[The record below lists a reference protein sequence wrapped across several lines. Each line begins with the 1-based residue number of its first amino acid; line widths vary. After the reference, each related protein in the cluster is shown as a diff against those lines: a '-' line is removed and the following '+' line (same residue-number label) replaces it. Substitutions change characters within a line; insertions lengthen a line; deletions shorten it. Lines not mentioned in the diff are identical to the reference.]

1 MLLPQTRDSTVVDL
15 NLDLVIDR
23 RQWAGTECCSAG
35 WPLARRGRPLDN
47 HGDPLHLKIPP
58 NHESAVN
65 TMAVDDDAQQQPRNA
80 AANGGHQDPAD
91 HDEHG
96 LLVTLRADLSDE
108 DVDAVAQSIEE
119 VSGVVAVQRYVADP
133 SGRAAVELND
143 SRWRESI
150 VHLLDDEGV

>member
-1 MLLPQTRDSTVVDL
+1 MD
-15 NLDLVIDR
+15 LDLEWCPRISGNGPR
-23 RQWAGTECCSAG
+23 WQSCLAG
-35 WPLARRGRPLDN
+35 WSVNAKSSAAGQPTAISY
-47 HGDPLHLKIPP
+47 HLKIPP

-108 DVDAVAQSIEE
+108 DSTPWPSPSRRCLGSSQSNATSQTRAAAPRWNSTIP
-119 VSGVVAVQRYVADP
+119 GG
-133 SGRAAVELND
+133 GRA
-143 SRWRESI
+143 SSTS
-150 VHLLDDEGV
+150 

>member
-1 MLLPQTRDSTVVDL
+1 MD
-15 NLDLVIDR
+15 LDLDVVPDPR
-23 RQWAGTECCSAG
+23 RCVTGACRSAG
-35 WPLARRGRPLDN
+35 WSLTRAVGHWTTTAIPY
-47 HGDPLHLKIPP
+47 HLKIPP

-65 TMAVDDDAQQQPRNA
+65 TMAVDDDAQQQPGNA

>member
-1 MLLPQTRDSTVVDL
+1 
-15 NLDLVIDR
+15 
-23 RQWAGTECCSAG
+23 
-35 WPLARRGRPLDN
+35 
-47 HGDPLHLKIPP
+47 
-58 NHESAVN
+58 
-65 TMAVDDDAQQQPRNA
+65 
-80 AANGGHQDPAD
+80 
-91 HDEHG
+91 

-133 SGRAAVELND
+133 SGRTAVELND

>member
-1 MLLPQTRDSTVVDL
+1 MD
-15 NLDLVIDR
+15 LDLDVVPDPR
-23 RQWAGTECCSAG
+23 RCATGACRSAG
-35 WPLARRGRPLDN
+35 WSLTRARPLDN

-65 TMAVDDDAQQQPRNA
+65 TMAVDDDAQQQPGNA

>member
-1 MLLPQTRDSTVVDL
+1 MWTWTLMWCLISGNGPGWQ
-15 NLDLVIDR
+15 
-23 RQWAGTECCSAG
+23 CCSAG
-35 WPLARRGRPLDN
+35 WSLTRRGRPLDN
-47 HGDPLHLKIPP
+47 PRRSLTSLKIPP

>member
-1 MLLPQTRDSTVVDL
+1 MFLPQTRDSTVVDL
-15 NLDLVIDR
+15 NLDLVLDR
-23 RQWAGTECCSAG
+23 RQWAGTGQPTAI
-35 WPLARRGRPLDN
+35 PY
-47 HGDPLHLKIPP
+47 HLKIPP

-65 TMAVDDDAQQQPRNA
+65 TMAVDDAQQQPGNA
-80 AANGGHQDPAD
+80 AANGGHQEPAD

>member
-1 MLLPQTRDSTVVDL
+1 MGRDGMLLSRVAVSSTRATTGQPTA
-15 NLDLVIDR
+15 I
-23 RQWAGTECCSAG
+23 
-35 WPLARRGRPLDN
+35 PY
-47 HGDPLHLKIPP
+47 HLKIPP
-58 NHESAVN
+58 NPESAVN
-65 TMAVDDDAQQQPRNA
+65 TMAVDDDAQQQPGN
-80 AANGGHQDPAD
+80 AANGGHQDTAN

>member
-1 MLLPQTRDSTVVDL
+1 M
-15 NLDLVIDR
+15 
-23 RQWAGTECCSAG
+23 
-35 WPLARRGRPLDN
+35 
-47 HGDPLHLKIPP
+47 IPP

-65 TMAVDDDAQQQPRNA
+65 TMAVDDDAQQQPGNA

-143 SRWRESI
+143 SKWRESI

>member
-1 MLLPQTRDSTVVDL
+1 MARDETLPSRVVVTSTP
-15 NLDLVIDR
+15 
-23 RQWAGTECCSAG
+23 SATAQ
-35 WPLARRGRPLDN
+35 PTAIRCNP
-47 HGDPLHLKIPP
+47 KIPP

-80 AANGGHQDPAD
+80 DANGGHQDPAD

-119 VSGVVAVQRYVADP
+119 LSGVVAVQRYVADP

-143 SRWRESI
+143 SKWRESI

>member
-1 MLLPQTRDSTVVDL
+1 MGRDGMLLSRVAVSSTR
-15 NLDLVIDR
+15 
-23 RQWAGTECCSAG
+23 SATG
-35 WPLARRGRPLDN
+35 QPTAISY
-47 HGDPLHLKIPP
+47 HLKIPP

-65 TMAVDDDAQQQPRNA
+65 TMAVDDDAQQQPC
-80 AANGGHQDPAD
+80 NGGHQDPAD

>member
-1 MLLPQTRDSTVVDL
+1 MGRDGMLLSRVAVTSTRSA
-15 NLDLVIDR
+15 
-23 RQWAGTECCSAG
+23 AGQPTAI
-35 WPLARRGRPLDN
+35 PY
-47 HGDPLHLKIPP
+47 HLKIPP

-80 AANGGHQDPAD
+80 ATNSGHQDPAD

>member
-1 MLLPQTRDSTVVDL
+1 MA
-15 NLDLVIDR
+15 DR
-23 RQWAGTECCSAG
+23 NELG
-35 WPLARRGRPLDN
+35 RRG
-47 HGDPLHLKIPP
+47 
-58 NHESAVN
+58 EE
-65 TMAVDDDAQQQPRNA
+65 A
-80 AANGGHQDPAD
+80 AEAAHP
-91 HDEHG
+91 DE
-96 LLVTLRADLSDE
+96 ADE

>member
-1 MLLPQTRDSTVVDL
+1 MD
-15 NLDLVIDR
+15 LDLDVVPPDL
-23 RQWAGTECCSAG
+23 RQWAAMAELLSRVVCDAKPSAAG
-35 WPLARRGRPLDN
+35 QPTTISY
-47 HGDPLHLKIPP
+47 HLKIPP

-80 AANGGHQDPAD
+80 DANGRHQDPD

>member
-1 MLLPQTRDSTVVDL
+1 
-15 NLDLVIDR
+15 
-23 RQWAGTECCSAG
+23 
-35 WPLARRGRPLDN
+35 
-47 HGDPLHLKIPP
+47 
-58 NHESAVN
+58 
-65 TMAVDDDAQQQPRNA
+65 MAVDDDAQQQPRNA
-80 AANGGHQDPAD
+80 GANGGHQDPAD

-119 VSGVVAVQRYVADP
+119 VSGVVSVQRYVADP

>member
-1 MLLPQTRDSTVVDL
+1 
-15 NLDLVIDR
+15 
-23 RQWAGTECCSAG
+23 
-35 WPLARRGRPLDN
+35 
-47 HGDPLHLKIPP
+47 
-58 NHESAVN
+58 
-65 TMAVDDDAQQQPRNA
+65 MAVDDDAQQQPRNA

-133 SGRAAVELND
+133 SGRAPRVGKET
-143 SRWRESI
+143 RWRESNG
-150 VHLLDDEGV
+150 HLF

>member
-1 MLLPQTRDSTVVDL
+1 M
-15 NLDLVIDR
+15 
-23 RQWAGTECCSAG
+23 
-35 WPLARRGRPLDN
+35 PLSRVLFNPRGAATGQPTAISY
-47 HGDPLHLKIPP
+47 HLKIPP

-80 AANGGHQDPAD
+80 GANGGHQDPAD

-108 DVDAVAQSIEE
+108 DVDAVAQTIEE
-119 VSGVVAVQRYVADP
+119 VSGVVSVQRYVADP

>member
-1 MLLPQTRDSTVVDL
+1 MD
-15 NLDLVIDR
+15 LDLDVVPDPR
-23 RQWAGTECCSAG
+23 RCATGARRSAG
-35 WPLARRGRPLDN
+35 WSLTRGGGHWTT
-47 HGDPLHLKIPP
+47 HGDPLPLKIPP
-58 NHESAVN
+58 NDESAVN
-65 TMAVDDDAQQQPRNA
+65 TMAVDDDAQQQPRSA

>member
-1 MLLPQTRDSTVVDL
+1 MPTSLLDSQFAALEPPDRDENALEVAIGRKPADEAAEIIRRLHLHPETEPSAPRSTDAV
-15 NLDLVIDR
+15 
-23 RQWAGTECCSAG
+23 ASSAH
-35 WPLARRGRPLDN
+35 PLADLR
-47 HGDPLHLKIPP
+47 
-58 NHESAVN
+58 
-65 TMAVDDDAQQQPRNA
+65 TA
-80 AANGGHQDPAD
+80 ATNGGHQEPAD

-108 DVDAVAQSIEE
+108 DVDAVTHSLEQ

-133 SGRAAVELND
+133 SGRAALELND

>member
-1 MLLPQTRDSTVVDL
+1 
-15 NLDLVIDR
+15 
-23 RQWAGTECCSAG
+23 
-35 WPLARRGRPLDN
+35 
-47 HGDPLHLKIPP
+47 
-58 NHESAVN
+58 
-65 TMAVDDDAQQQPRNA
+65 MAVDDDAQQQPGSA

-96 LLVTLRADLSDE
+96 LRVTLRADLSDE

-119 VSGVVAVQRYVADP
+119 VSGVIAVVRYVADP

>member
-1 MLLPQTRDSTVVDL
+1 MGRDGMLLSRVAVSSTRAATGQPTAISY
-15 NLDLVIDR
+15 
-23 RQWAGTECCSAG
+23 
-35 WPLARRGRPLDN
+35 
-47 HGDPLHLKIPP
+47 HLKIPP

-65 TMAVDDDAQQQPRNA
+65 TMAVDDAEQQPGNA
-80 AANGGHQDPAD
+80 ATNAVHQDPAD
-91 HDEHG
+91 HDEG
-96 LLVTLRADLSDE
+96 GFLVTLRADLSDE

-119 VSGVVAVQRYVADP
+119 VPGVVAVQRYIADP

>member
-1 MLLPQTRDSTVVDL
+1 
-15 NLDLVIDR
+15 
-23 RQWAGTECCSAG
+23 
-35 WPLARRGRPLDN
+35 
-47 HGDPLHLKIPP
+47 
-58 NHESAVN
+58 
-65 TMAVDDDAQQQPRNA
+65 MALDDDAQQQPRSA
-80 AANGGHQDPAD
+80 GANGGHQDPAD

>member
-1 MLLPQTRDSTVVDL
+1 MWCLISGSALEVACR
-15 NLDLVIDR
+15 
-23 RQWAGTECCSAG
+23 SAG
-35 WPLARRGRPLDN
+35 RSFTRRGRPPDN
-47 HGDPLHLKIPP
+47 PPISYRLKIPS

-65 TMAVDDDAQQQPRNA
+65 TMAVDDDSQQQPRNA

-133 SGRAAVELND
+133 SGRAALELND
-143 SRWRESI
+143 SRLRESI